1 MNIYDKKLH
10 SVSKARLEQ
19 KFNNYFANVKDLS
32 SELKTVGFQSLGNT
46 LDVNRLPEFTKLAV
60 TAWLEPKND
69 DSVISANIRN
79 ILVIMNKGFD
89 VPAYN
94 YFSANLEDGLSNNDF
109 GILLTH
115 TGSDHL
121 EMKREGDKLK
131 LEEIQFGSTIS
142 STTFDLAQLRK
153 DYGENEAGINE
164 VIIGLDYNA
173 KHIEEYTKHLLNG
186 K

>member
-1 MNIYDKKLH
+1 
-10 SVSKARLEQ
+10 
-19 KFNNYFANVKDLS
+19 
-32 SELKTVGFQSLGNT
+32 
-46 LDVNRLPEFTKLAV
+46 
-60 TAWLEPKND
+60 
-69 DSVISANIRN
+69 
-79 ILVIMNKGFD
+79 MNKGFD

-153 DYGENEAGINE
+153 DYGENEAGIK

-173 KHIEEYTKHLLNG
+173 KHIEEYTKHLLND